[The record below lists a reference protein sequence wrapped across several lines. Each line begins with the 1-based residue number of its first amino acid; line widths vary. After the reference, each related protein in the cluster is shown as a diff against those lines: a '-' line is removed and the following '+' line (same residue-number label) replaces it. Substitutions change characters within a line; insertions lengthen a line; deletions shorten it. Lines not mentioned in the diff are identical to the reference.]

1 LLLAEGAAR
10 QQLLAALGRLRLN
23 AEHTV
28 GELVQAMP
36 EKQQALAAL
45 VATAEVVETRYLPRE
60 RVESTVLLPLAGRL
74 TALLWPESASR
85 LEPAAPDAAVVYTG
99 VVIDARGLAMQPA
112 LFPRLVD
119 EQGQTLYAPLQVH
132 ATMAAQRGY
141 VTYASTVDSPQ
152 MEVRVGK
159 QPLILRA
166 RRALGPAR
174 VDLVL
179 SAADAAQLQHSEALR
194 QLLMQCRLVI
204 VG

>member
-1 LLLAEGAAR
+1 
-10 QQLLAALGRLRLN
+10 
-23 AEHTV
+23 
-28 GELVQAMP
+28 
-36 EKQQALAAL
+36 
-45 VATAEVVETRYLPRE
+45 
-60 RVESTVLLPLAGRL
+60 
-74 TALLWPESASR
+74 
-85 LEPAAPDAAVVYTG
+85 
-99 VVIDARGLAMQPA
+99 
-112 LFPRLVD
+112 
-119 EQGQTLYAPLQVH
+119 
-132 ATMAAQRGY
+132 
-141 VTYASTVDSPQ
+141 